1 MEELNDNNSPYVMD
15 ETDRQILIFLQEQAN
30 PNVKELAERLNL
42 SVTPIYKRIRQ
53 LEKSGYISKYVALVD
68 RKKVGVPLIVYC
80 SVSLNI
86 QNAEK
91 IELFT
96 REINKIKEVVECYL
110 TGGVFDFILKILVK
124 DLEEYNRIASYKIAQ
139 IPNVGKI
146 QSSFVLAE
154 IKSSTIVPL

>member
-15 ETDRQILIFLQEQAN
+15 EIDRQILIFLQEQAN

-91 IELFT
+91 IDLFT
-96 REINKIKEVVECYL
+96 HEINKIKEGWSATSRAVCS
-110 TGGVFDFILKILVK
+110 T
-124 DLEEYNRIASYKIAQ
+124 
-139 IPNVGKI
+139 
-146 QSSFVLAE
+146 SS
-154 IKSSTIVPL
+154 